1 MAKLIEEIV
10 VIKFSKLARDNDAD
24 PTPAVTT
31 EQLAELIQ
39 VAQALAG
46 ESTLVEIERAQ

>member
-10 VIKFSKLARDNDAD
+10 VIKFSKLARDSDAD
-24 PTPAVTT
+24 PTPAVTS
-31 EQLAELIQ
+31 EQLTELIQ

>member
-1 MAKLIEEIV
+1 MAKLIEDII
-10 VIKFSKLARDNDAD
+10 VIKFSKLARDNDTD
-24 PTPAVTT
+24 PVSAVTS
-31 EQLAELIQ
+31 EQLTELIQ